1 MSETTTP
8 PFRVVVLE
16 GERGKSYW
24 NILWARQYNDP
35 RPIPPRFPMRAG
47 SFPPHHPVLAG
58 PAGCLDTFRLAGY
71 WASCFP
77 DGDGITFQPN
87 DPERPLAQ
95 VIAEIEAIFG
105 WEVCS

>member
-1 MSETTTP
+1 MAESL
-8 PFRVVVLE
+8 PFRVVVRV
-16 GERGKSYW
+16 GVHGKTYW
-24 NILWARQYNDP
+24 NILWATQSGGK
-35 RPIPPRFPMRAG
+35 IPPRFPMKANA
-47 SFPPHHPVLAG
+47 FPPHHPVLAG